1 MSYLER
7 TEMLLGRRA
16 VDKLKHSH
24 VAVFGLG
31 GVGGHVVE
39 ALARSGVGE
48 LTLVDSDDVSV
59 SNINR
64 QTFALRST
72 VGMKKT
78 DAAEQRVIDITPA
91 CVIHKRCEFFLPET
105 AASFDFSE
113 YDYVVDAID
122 TVAGKITI
130 ARLCDE
136 ANVPAISAMGAGNK
150 LDPTKFEVCDIY
162 KTSVCPLAA
171 AVRRELRRIG
181 VRKLKVVYSR
191 EVAVTPEFQP
201 EDVADVSAVRKRNT
215 PASCAFV
222 PSVCGLIIAGEV
234 IRDLCAE
241 ELALSMEE
249 R

>member
-1 MSYLER
+1 
-7 TEMLLGRRA
+7 MLLGRSA
-16 VDKLKHSH
+16 VERLANAH

-48 LTLVDSDDVSV
+48 LTLVDSDDVAE

-64 QTFALRST
+64 QAFALRST
-72 VGMKKT
+72 VGMNKT
-78 DAAEQRVIDITPA
+78 DAAEIRVRDINPD

-105 AASFDFSE
+105 ADSFDFSE

-122 TVAGKITI
+122 TVAGKIAI
-130 ARLCDE
+130 AKLCDDAE
-136 ANVPAISAMGAGNK
+136 VPAISAMGAGNK

-171 AVRRELRRIG
+171 AVRRELRRAG
-181 VRKLKVVYSR
+181 VRRLKVVYSR
-191 EVAVTPEFQP
+191 ESAIKPEFQP
-201 EDVADVSAVRKRNT
+201 QGDPVMSDEAPYKRNT

-234 IRDLCAE
+234 IRDLCAV
-241 ELALSMEE
+241 ELAKSLEE
-249 R
+249 RT